1 MKKLIMLLVL
11 AMAATGLFAQ
21 KGKSTPVELK
31 TAIDSVN
38 YAYGFNFAS
47 SLKRVMDKDLN
58 VDLFIA
64 GLRTALD
71 GAAPKIAPEKATEY
85 FNTYST
91 NISTPRAEANWKVDN
106 GAFLET
112 NKKRAGVT
120 TTASGLQYEVISSG
134 TGTVTPKATDKVE
147 VHYTGLLIDGQVFDS
162 SVKRNQTATFG
173 LNQVIPGWTE
183 GLQFMKVGDKFRFFI
198 PYNLA
203 YGEQARGAIIKG
215 FSTLIFEVELFR
227 IEETEQHSA
236 DDGHNHG
243 QPAAQP
249 AGNDKAL
256 GQAFLAENKKR
267 QGVVTTASGLE
278 YEVMKKG
285 EGTVSPGPTDQVEVH
300 YHGTLLNGKVFDSS
314 VQRGETI
321 SFGLNQVIRGWTEG
335 LQLMKE
341 GDKFKFFIPSDLAY
355 GENSPGAGI
364 PAGAM
369 LIFEV
374 ELFKVTKK

>member
-1 MKKLIMLLVL
+1 MLFVL
-11 AMAATGLFAQ
+11 ALAATGLFAQ
-21 KGKSTPVELK
+21 KAKPVELK
-31 TAIDSVN
+31 TAVDSVN

-58 VDLFIA
+58 IDLFIA
-64 GLRTALD
+64 GLRAALD
-71 GAAPKIAPEKATEY
+71 GTAAKLTPEKATEC
-85 FNTYST
+85 FSEYST
-91 NISTPRAEANWKVDN
+91 NVSNPRAEARWKDDN
-106 GAFLET
+106 IAFLET
-112 NKKRAGVT
+112 NKKRAGVV
-120 TTASGLQYEVISSG
+120 TTASGLQYEVISRGNG
-134 TGTVTPKATDKVE
+134 TESPKATDKVE

-162 SVKRNQTATFG
+162 SVKRGQTATFG

-183 GLQFMKVGDKFRFFI
+183 GLQHMKVGDKFRFFI

-203 YGEQARGAIIKG
+203 YGEQARGSIIKG
-215 FSTLIFEVELFR
+215 FSTLIFEVELFK
-227 IEETEQHSA
+227 IIDNEVHSA

-243 QPAAQP
+243 QAQP

-267 QGVVTTASGLE
+267 AGVMTTASGLQ
-278 YEVMKKG
+278 YEVLKKG

-300 YHGTLLNGKVFDSS
+300 YHGTLINGKVFDSS

-321 SFGLNQVIRGWTEG
+321 TFGLNQVIRGWTEG

-355 GENSPGAGI
+355 GNNSPGAGI
-364 PAGAM
+364 PPGAT